1 MVKATPSYKAF
12 IVDIL
17 VDSFCDNATVNY
29 IIKQD
34 KKNVC
39 ANKRINAIFL

>member
-1 MVKATPSYKAF
+1 MVKATSSDKAF

-17 VDSFCDNATVNY
+17 VNSFYDNCSMNY

-39 ANKRINAIFL
+39 ADKRINAIFL